1 MEMLLAPLRAVR
13 EALADIGWDQP
24 STRLGISF
32 LIASGIFFL
41 ANFADKA
48 WLSYQ
53 VAQERQQQS
62 AAIQQTDQQ
71 IQQLKSTL
79 NDLHSPSY
87 YVQAARK
94 YGYVKPG
101 DIQLEVQKSIVD
113 QQSGVPQRGVP
124 APSHA
129 PARDSLLRRVLQAV
143 VPGL

>member
-1 MEMLLAPLRAVR
+1 MEVLLAPLLAVR
-13 EALADIGWDQP
+13 EALADIGWDRP

-53 VAQERQQQS
+53 VAQQRQQQI

-71 IQQLKSTL
+71 IQQLKATL
-79 NDLHSPSY
+79 NDLHSQSY
-87 YVQAARK
+87 YVQTARK

-101 DIQLEVQKSIVD
+101 DIQLEIHQIPVE
-113 QQSGVPQRGVP
+113 QQIAAPQRSIPAPTRVP
-124 APSHA
+124 AH
-129 PARDSLLRRVLQAV
+129 DSLLRRVLQAV

>member
-1 MEMLLAPLRAVR
+1 MEVLLAPLRAVR
-13 EALADIGWDQP
+13 ESLADIGWDRP

-48 WLSYQ
+48 WLSFQ
-53 VAQERQQQS
+53 VAQQRQQQV
-62 AAIQQTDQQ
+62 AAIQQTNQQ
-71 IQQLKSTL
+71 IQQLKATL
-79 NDLHSPSY
+79 NDLHSQSY

-101 DIQLEVQKSIVD
+101 DIQLEIHQMSAP
-113 QQSGVPQRGVP
+113 QQSIPPQRSVTAPPTVP
-124 APSHA
+124 AH
-129 PARDSLLRRVLQAV
+129 DSVLRRVLQAV